1 VDPEYKSKKHKI
13 KQDVE
18 RAIEIVSESEQ
29 KLRDVKDLAD
39 KSLIQ
44 VQDQKE
50 KLGKMDVFINKMPES
65 PHYTPSRSIH
75 GHMDTLSNLM
85 GSYVQS
91 ANRELFIINNALGNM
106 SGTYASTTVAS
117 GWIDSSNNVIF
128 SIAREISP
136 SYPQM
141 RESLRAFTE
150 PTENEEKDKIER
162 LLRSIDSL
170 LADKFREAFSTFS
183 DGKFMSAAHAMRDV
197 LSALAQKLA
206 PDEKVMKMPWYRK
219 ELETKGPTQRQR
231 FKYAIIGQSSENE
244 IGEEEIEAIDR
255 LTNEGRKIY
264 DKLSSE
270 AHRRKGNW
278 ESERVRHY
286 LSIGQ
291 NVIKEI
297 LLLRE
302 KFFTEGD

>member
-1 VDPEYKSKKHKI
+1 MDLEYQRKKDNI

-18 RAIEIVSESEQ
+18 RAIETVRESEQ
-29 KLRDVKDLAD
+29 KLREVKDLAD

-65 PHYTPSRSIH
+65 SHYTPSTAIH
-75 GHMDTLSNLM
+75 GHMDTLSNLI
-85 GSYVQS
+85 GSYAQS
-91 ANRELFIINNALGNM
+91 ADRQLFVINNTLGHM
-106 SGTYASTTVAS
+106 SGTYASTTVTS

-128 SIAREISP
+128 SIAGEISP

-150 PTENEEKDKIER
+150 PTENEEKDNIER

-197 LSALAQKLA
+197 LSDLAQKLA
-206 PDEKVMKMPWYRK
+206 PDEKVMKMPWYKK
-219 ELETKGPTQRQR
+219 EPETRGPTQRQR
-231 FKYAIIGQSSENE
+231 FKYAIIGKSSENE

-255 LTNEGRKIY
+255 LANEGRKIY
-264 DKLSSE
+264 NKLSSE

-278 ESERVRHY
+278 ERERVRHY

-302 KFFTEGD
+302 KFFTESD